1 MLSINILDTMPMEH
15 SDMVSRPAKGPGP
28 VTRMNIRPY
37 TKAGMVR
44 MAAMST
50 RPMSATGLGT
60 RLLALMNDSGSEI
73 TAPTMVPRNAMQN
86 VSSSR

>member
-1 MLSINILDTMPMEH
+1 
-15 SDMVSRPAKGPGP
+15 
-28 VTRMNIRPY
+28 
-37 TKAGMVR
+37 